1 MKTEAIIATGVVGVG
16 ITAFFYRNG
25 INHLQ
30 FGIDGY
36 VPGPD
41 GSIQMRIKVTN
52 PSALFGYPVPEMF
65 VVVYDSNDN
74 IVGTI
79 LNKQLQWISSN
90 GISYIYGTVQ
100 PNYQNLVSII
110 TSLIQNGGALPT
122 NLTFDGQ
129 IRVGRILIPFTTQ
142 AGMAGV
148 NVYKWGKN
156 KWTEKEFE
164 ISEKLKAKGLYLTKV
179 WLSEYYNVYNVPMD
193 EYPIKKNEVLST
205 HDLRKVEELI

>member
-1 MKTEAIIATGVVGVG
+1 MTTTNKILLGSAAALGVG
-16 ITAFFYRNG
+16 AFFYRSG

-65 VVVYDSNDN
+65 VVVYDSSDN

-90 GISYIYGTVQ
+90 GTSYIYGTVQ

-148 NVYKWGKN
+148 GA
-156 KWTEKEFE
+156 
-164 ISEKLKAKGLYLTKV
+164 LKIHPKRKDAQR
-179 WLSEYYNVYNVPMD
+179 
-193 EYPIKKNEVLST
+193 
-205 HDLRKVEELI
+205 HDDLINAFHQIINNGMPHENYF